1 MILIRVDANEHIGS
15 GHVMRC
21 LSIASAFVKR
31 GESVV
36 FVTSDHKGDKLIKKN
51 GFPIICLDTNWKC
64 MKSEELDKVIRQYKP
79 DLLLIDSYFVTE
91 NYFRHLSSMVTTAYI
106 DDMQKSCWDT
116 DFLINYNIFASVY
129 DYSWYDGTRTKLL
142 LHPQYTP
149 LRQEFI
155 NLPHHETKDIVS
167 DILISAGGADPER
180 VCEKLMKD
188 ICCKRQDLRFHFVIG
203 ALNPRVNIIK
213 GLAKSNTILHINEQ
227 NMSELMRKCDVA
239 ISAAGTTL
247 YELCACGIPTITYIL
262 ADNQVIAAE
271 RFATEE
277 VMINAGDCHRDNQFL
292 KTIGHCLTDIIENKQ
307 KRYDM
312 SKKMQALVDG
322 NGANRIVERLI

>member
-1 MILIRVDANEHIGS
+1 MPYLRHPFRADIENE
-15 GHVMRC
+15 
-21 LSIASAFVKR
+21 K
-31 GESVV
+31 
-36 FVTSDHKGDKLIKKN
+36 
-51 GFPIICLDTNWKC
+51 
-64 MKSEELDKVIRQYKP
+64 
-79 DLLLIDSYFVTE
+79 
-91 NYFRHLSSMVTTAYI
+91 
-106 DDMQKSCWDT
+106 
-116 DFLINYNIFASVY
+116 
-129 DYSWYDGTRTKLL
+129 
-142 LHPQYTP
+142 
-149 LRQEFI
+149 
-155 NLPHHETKDIVS
+155 VS